1 MYTTLRP
8 QCSIHHEYDESL
20 MHLKAIVLLVRAP
33 TNSRAVVCVMRIQ
46 VSNLSCVAFVCCP
59 RQEDLDDVR
68 RSCAANE
75 ALLTANPLGL
85 LSIIYD
91 LRARSWETWITRLW
105 LEVNQIENHTR
116 SAPPEWLMK
125 GPGLAIIQQLSMDP
139 TVTSLEPSLW
149 LKDLG
154 LTPLDEISDTDKL
167 LPRLYTTDTEI
178 SHGTNVMSFALR
190 YAAFCLDALSAV
202 DAARQSVGLP
212 PQPPGAR
219 AMVEDRIRFTQSR
232 CRALQDRFA
241 EIKERHR
248 SQINASFSLI
258 AHRESKISLDVARL
272 VAIDSRTMKTIGVLT
287 LVFLPATLVTSLWQA
302 DIFHLDKEVSWKV
315 YTLTTVAVTA
325 FVFLCWWVYM
335 RFSRKAL
342 HRFERAYVPSDK
354 CLV

>member
-1 MYTTLRP
+1 
-8 QCSIHHEYDESL
+8 
-20 MHLKAIVLLVRAP
+20 
-33 TNSRAVVCVMRIQ
+33 MRIQ

-248 SQINASFSLI
+248 SQINAVSG
-258 AHRESKISLDVARL
+258 AG
-272 VAIDSRTMKTIGVLT
+272 GV
-287 LVFLPATLVTSLWQA
+287 V
-302 DIFHLDKEVSWKV
+302 
-315 YTLTTVAVTA
+315 
-325 FVFLCWWVYM
+325 
-335 RFSRKAL
+335 
-342 HRFERAYVPSDK
+342 
-354 CLV
+354 